1 MRSPQVCMQRPRMV
15 DTWHSAM
22 SFRCEGFRS
31 LSTRWEEATRYQQIK
46 RRAGRA
52 GLTDWIAT
60 DDQPEGWG
68 ADDLDKLVHTNSETG
83 LSDPQVLALLAARL
97 EGFRR
102 SEPC

>member
-1 MRSPQVCMQRPRMV
+1 MQRPRMV
-15 DTWHSAM
+15 DIWNSAM
-22 SFRCEGFRS
+22 LFKCEDFRS
-31 LSTRWEEATRYQQIK
+31 LSTGWEDATRYQQIK

-60 DDQPEGWG
+60 DDQHEGRG

-83 LSDPQVLALLAARL
+83 HSDPQVLALLAARL